1 MLPGFD
7 VLQVF
12 FRHCRLLI
20 INTHQ
25 ELKVTVSLKI
35 TLMLQR
41 LVKRMSGVSVS
52 ATRPPS
58 EREGSQRYMHVQLI
72 TCDDVMSLVCSHNLH
87 HVKQIVTDLG
97 FVFYETQTVEGAK
110 AHKTPISTECCF
122 VSLGAC
128 SYRLEG
134 CFQFSVFDSV
144 FQCAPG
150 KYSLKRKPTQK
161 RFRGLVFTCLV
172 VISGNVSRDILHRG
186 KKKWPI
192 LVY

>member
-72 TCDDVMSLVCSHNLH
+72 KCDDVMSLVCSHNLH

-97 FVFYETQTVEGAK
+97 SVFTKLKLWRALKLTKCQFLRNVA
-110 AHKTPISTECCF
+110 SF
-122 VSLGAC
+122 L
-128 SYRLEG
+128 LEHVHTDLRDVFS
-134 CFQFSVFDSV
+134 FQFSTLCFSALLVNTV
-144 FQCAPG
+144 WKGNQ
-150 KYSLKRKPTQK
+150 
-161 RFRGLVFTCLV
+161 RGSDFEALCL
-172 VISGNVSRDILHRG
+172 HA
-186 KKKWPI
+186 
-192 LVY
+192 